1 LVSEVWSFQWKIGN
15 NNLDCWQEKV
25 RYFRK
30 LAKGWSA
37 DLEAKIRKHKKVLMK
52 EYDALDILSET

>member
-1 LVSEVWSFQWKIGN
+1 
-15 NNLDCWQEKV
+15 V